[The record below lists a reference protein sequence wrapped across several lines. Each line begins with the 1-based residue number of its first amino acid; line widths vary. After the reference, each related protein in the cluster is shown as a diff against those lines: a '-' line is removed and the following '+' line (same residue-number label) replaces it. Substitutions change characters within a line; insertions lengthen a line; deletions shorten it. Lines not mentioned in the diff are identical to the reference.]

1 MAIKTS
7 SFKQQVTLNATPREI
22 YNILMDSKAHTKLTG
37 AKARI
42 SEKPGG
48 AFDVYDGY
56 AFGKNIDLLPGKRI
70 VQTWRAK
77 EDKWPADHDSIIVFE
92 LKAAGKGRTTLVF
105 EHREV
110 PASMA
115 DNFKQG
121 WIDFY
126 WTPLKEMFNGK

>member
-1 MAIKTS
+1 MPPFSNFTQRVTVNAPVQAI
-7 SFKQQVTLNATPREI
+7 
-22 YNILMDSKAHTKLTG
+22 YDILMDSKTHTALTG
-37 AKARI
+37 SKAKI
-42 SEKPGG
+42 STKDGG
-48 AFDVYDGY
+48 AFEVYDGY

-92 LKAAGKGRTTLVF
+92 LKALGKGRMKLVF

-110 PASMA
+110 PAAMA

-121 WIDFY
+121 WTDFY
-126 WTPLKEMFNGK
+126 WTPLKKMFNGK

>member
-7 SFKQQVTLNATPREI
+7 SIKQQVTLNATPQAI
-22 YNILMDSKAHTKLTG
+22 YDILMSSKAHTALTG
-37 AKARI
+37 AKAKI
-42 SEKPGG
+42 SMKIGG
-48 AFDVYDGY
+48 AFEVYDGY

-70 VQTWRAK
+70 VQTWRAH

-92 LKAAGKGRTTLVF
+92 LKALPKGGTKLVF
-105 EHREV
+105 EHRAI
-110 PASMA
+110 PAALA

-126 WTPLKEMFNGK
+126 WTPLKKMFNWK